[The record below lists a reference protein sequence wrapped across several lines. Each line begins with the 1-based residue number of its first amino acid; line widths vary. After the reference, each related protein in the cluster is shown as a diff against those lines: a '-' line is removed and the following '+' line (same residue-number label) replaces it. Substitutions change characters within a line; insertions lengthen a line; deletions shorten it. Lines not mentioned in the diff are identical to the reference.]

1 MRNTQPWLVGAGM
14 PERTKVT
21 VMGTEKTN
29 RNMQENRDGKQTG
42 QSSSFLLS
50 PGLPLALR

>member
-29 RNMQENRDGKQTG
+29 RNMQQNRDGKQTG
-42 QSSSFLLS
+42 QS
-50 PGLPLALR
+50 